1 MYARNLRREPS
12 ATTRGSSASDRTMET
27 VLQSIEL
34 GRSTRADACFL
45 RQRMKDMSDHLFR
58 IIASGCAGFAE
69 ASQVKSLLG
78 VR

>member
-1 MYARNLRREPS
+1 
-12 ATTRGSSASDRTMET
+12 MET